1 VNLQFHHICI
11 ETDCYERSIN
21 FYTKVLGFNI
31 VEETKDFHGR
41 EYNTWIKNEDVIIEL
56 QTPKRSEDNKK
67 YKTGNKGLMH
77 ICFRVNAL
85 KAFVEE
91 IEENGFEDFLPGK
104 RIYKV
109 KDKELSKLIAPEG
122 TIIELRE

>member
-1 VNLQFHHICI
+1 
-11 ETDCYERSIN
+11 
-21 FYTKVLGFNI
+21 VLGFNI

-91 IEENGFEDFLPGK
+91 IEENGFKDFLPGK